1 MRSSPTIGTSNSI
14 AHGTFGVRRYR
25 YSGAVSDSTS
35 TPTTNSAY
43 FSPNSNM
50 IHLIQG
56 GFSGDDDRSATL
68 FVTGGAIT
76 IDAEL

>member
-1 MRSSPTIGTSNSI
+1 M
-14 AHGTFGVRRYR
+14 RRYR

-43 FSPNSNM
+43 FTPNSNM
-50 IHLIQG
+50 IHLVQG

-76 IDAEL
+76 IDAEI